1 MSGCCLQL
9 QEVFSTYKKERVD
22 SDKTMMEQNDKLQ
35 EQLSELHSKNAKIST
50 QLEFVSKRQDKP
62 IQTLVCSGLFVLSC
76 WSLKKNDA
84 YAVCSSLNVL

>member
-1 MSGCCLQL
+1 MQD
-9 QEVFSTYKKERVD
+9 VFSTYKKERVE

-62 IQTLVCSGLFVLSC
+62 IQTLL
-76 WSLKKNDA
+76 WSF
-84 YAVCSSLNVL
+84 CF